1 MNRLGWTI
9 LALIAFGAIVFG
21 SMLTIGGPRS
31 APAGQPSAA
40 PESAPAAPR
49 SAPAAAGYPRLAV
62 PVAGV
67 SRSQITDNWLDPRA
81 GGTRQHH
88 GTDIIVP
95 KGTPIL
101 AAAPGRIEKLF
112 ESDLGGLTLYERSPD
127 GRWQYY
133 YAHLS
138 GYAPGIHEGQQL
150 AAGDLIGYAG
160 DTGDAGPGNYQLH
173 FGLSYMRPGEG
184 WWQGT
189 PVNPYPLLAGKPPG
203 G

>member
-9 LALIAFGAIVFG
+9 LALIVLGAIAFG

-31 APAGQPSAA
+31 APAAQPDAASADS
-40 PESAPAAPR
+40 PESREPGPAI
-49 SAPAAAGYPRLAV
+49 AAYPQLAV

-67 SRSQITDNWLDPRA
+67 SRSQITDNWLDPR
-81 GGTRQHH
+81 GGGERQHH

-95 KGTPIL
+95 QGTPVL

-112 ESDLGGLTLYERSPD
+112 HSDLGGITLYERSPD

-133 YAHLS
+133 YAHLA
-138 GYAPGIHEGQQL
+138 GYAPGVHEGQQVATGQL
-150 AAGDLIGYAG
+150 LGYAG

-173 FGLSYMRPGEG
+173 FGLSYMQPGEG

-189 PVNPYPLLAGKPPG
+189 PINPYPLLAGRQK
-203 G
+203 

>member
-9 LALIAFGAIVFG
+9 LALIVLGAAAFG
-21 SMLTIGGPRS
+21 SMLTIGGPRPVS
-31 APAGQPSAA
+31 RAT
-40 PESAPAAPR
+40 PR
-49 SAPAAAGYPRLAV
+49 SAPAPAPAPDPAPTVAGYPALAV

-67 SRSQITDNWLDPRA
+67 RRDQITDSWLDPRG

-88 GTDIIVP
+88 GTDIMVP
-95 KGTPIL
+95 EGTPVL

-112 ESDLGGLTLYERSPD
+112 ESDLGGTTLYERSPD

-133 YAHLS
+133 YAHLA
-138 GYAPGIHEGQQL
+138 GYAPGVHEGQQL
-150 AAGDLIGYAG
+150 AAGDVIGYAG

-173 FGLSYMRPGEG
+173 FGLSSMQPGEG

-189 PVNPYPLLAGKPPG
+189 PVNPYPLLAGRQE
-203 G
+203 